1 MNSSPPTLSPEEQE
15 QILQTIEMFEV
26 IVQANPHDCQSMEI
40 LKDAYLRLGM
50 KKEMINITKRLAQTY
65 ADLGQFSTAML
76 EFEHVLRTQPDD
88 VETIAAMGEL
98 EEKMNKAARKGKT
111 AGSDVKFN
119 GHAETGTLMTTS
131 ATMRPDG
138 FNSTSGASAAA
149 QRVDDVTAALV
160 EDGNQA
166 LAKFLLQHRLAP
178 EDVVH
183 EALDRVQRRNEML
196 PPSTLAASLIQDI
209 VKRGVELEGILCGI
223 LERSK
228 FAYIPLEY
236 YDVDR
241 QVVRMLPESITLS
254 RLIVP
259 FDVMSRT
266 VMVATANPFDAL
278 GKDAAQQLLD
288 YSIQWHL
295 ASPDAI
301 SRVLQQAYR
310 LGEGSAVVR
319 DAGMGQSAPPSANP
333 MPQVPAAAVPLPAIK
348 VSNAAAPLQS
358 DDPVA
363 TGPLP
368 DTTAFRIAE

>member
-26 IVQANPHDCQSMEI
+26 IVQANPQDTQSMEI

-50 KKEMINITKRLAQTY
+50 KKEMLTITKRLAETFTQI
-65 ADLGQFSTAML
+65 GQFSTAML
-76 EFEHVLRTQPDD
+76 EYEHILRNQPDD

-98 EEKMNKAARKGKT
+98 EERMNKATRKGKT
-111 AGSDVKFN
+111 GGLDV
-119 GHAETGTLMTTS
+119 GHGPNAETGTLITTS
-131 ATMRPDG
+131 ATMQPAG
-138 FNSTSGASAAA
+138 FGQGGPGAAA
-149 QRVDDVTAALV
+149 TRIDDITAGLS

-166 LAKFLLQHRLAP
+166 LAKFLIQHRLAP
-178 EDVVH
+178 EEIVAG
-183 EALDRVQRRNEML
+183 ALDRSQKRNQAL
-196 PPSTLAASLIQDI
+196 PPSTLASSLIDEI
-209 VKRGVELEGILCGI
+209 VKFGGADLEGILCGI
-223 LERSK
+223 LERTK

-295 ASPDAI
+295 ASPVAI

-310 LGEGSAVVR
+310 LGESGVNRELASV
-319 DAGMGQSAPPSANP
+319 MSAPPSANP
-333 MPQVPAAAVPLPAIK
+333 MPNVSAAAVPLPAIK
-348 VSNAAAPLQS
+348 VAATSAPLQPEES
-358 DDPVA
+358 VS

-368 DTTAFRIAE
+368 DTAAFRLNP